1 MRLTEYG
8 RTPQKRK
15 AYVQQSDLL
24 LVGVDVSKAKHSAC
38 MGTQTGM
45 SCRKLEFTHTREG
58 FQLFEHTLRNHLDKN
73 HCRRMLIAMEPS
85 GIYWQALYARLKDSG
100 YGVCLVPCQA
110 VRNNRKTMPHG
121 TSKTDEKDAYSIFD
135 LLQQGKFFLPVVRDA
150 ELQAAYRLMQ
160 RHMALKKRV
169 GQLRNQLRAAIHLAF
184 PELNPLVKD
193 LTQPTALRFLQANP
207 TPESILR
214 HGRTRFLAQWQPRQR
229 CGQWRPETFHRL
241 YDLAQASIG
250 LQDPSRLDEFE
261 ITTLGGDLVDAL
273 TKQQLWLDKAI
284 ELLAQRTDY
293 QLLVQLPRIGKPT
306 AAAILTA
313 IGDIR
318 QYTHGKQLVKLAGLD
333 LRLVESGSSIR
344 KLPKISHVGSAYLRH
359 WLYHYALRLVAHEPP
374 FKAYYARRKH
384 QSPGKGAGQRALVA
398 VCDKI
403 IRMIYRLLTD
413 QTTYNPKKDQA
424 IAEYYAAQRKAAS
437 T

>member
-38 MGTQTGM
+38 IGTQTGI

-58 FQLFEHTLRNHLDKN
+58 FQRFEHTLRHHLDKN
-73 HCRRMLIAMEPS
+73 NCRRVLIAMEPS
-85 GIYWQALYARLKDSG
+85 GIYWQALYERLKDSG
-100 YGVCLVPCQA
+100 YGVCLVHCQA
-110 VRNNRKTMPHG
+110 VRNNRKTMPDG
-121 TSKTDEKDAYSIFD
+121 TRKTDEKDAYSIFD
-135 LLQQGKFFLPVVRDA
+135 LLQQGKFFVPVARDA

-184 PELNPLVKD
+184 PELNPLMKD

-207 TPESILR
+207 TPGSILR
-214 HGRTRFLAQWQPRQR
+214 HGRTRFLEQWQPRQR

-250 LQDPSRLDEFE
+250 LQTPSRIDEFE
-261 ITTLGGDLVDAL
+261 LTTLVGDLVDAL

-284 ELLAQRTDY
+284 ELLAHRADY
-293 QLLVQLPRIGKPT
+293 QLLLQLPRIGTPT

-313 IGDIR
+313 IGDIHA
-318 QYTHGKQLVKLAGLD
+318 YHNGKQLVKLAGLD
-333 LRLVESGSSIR
+333 IRLFESGSSIR
-344 KLPKISHVGSAYLRH
+344 KLPKISHVGSAYLRY
-359 WLYHYALRLVAHEPP
+359 WLYHYALRLVAHEPH
-374 FKAYYARRKH
+374 FSAYYQRRK
-384 QSPGKGAGQRALVA
+384 QQTPGKGAGQRALMA
-398 VCDKI
+398 VCDKT
-403 IRMIYRLLTD
+403 IRMIYRILTD
-413 QTTYNPKKDQA
+413 QVAYTPKKDQT
-424 IAEYYAAQRKAAS
+424 IAEYYAAQRPAA
-437 T
+437 